1 MPRLGIAAGEAQET
15 IDAYFA
21 QYRGVREF
29 LDRTVEGARE
39 RGFITTLLGRRR
51 YLPDLRSRNRTL
63 RMAAERMATN
73 SVIQG
78 TAADLIKK
86 AMVDLDRALAA
97 ERLASR
103 MLLQV
108 HDELVF
114 EVPESEVEV
123 MRALVCERMEGVLPL
138 CVPLVVDVGVGKNWR
153 EAH

>member
-1 MPRLGIAAGEAQET
+1 MAGVN
-15 IDAYFA
+15 
-21 QYRGVREF
+21 GVRGF

-39 RGFITTLLGRRR
+39 RGFVTTLLGRRR

-86 AMVDLDRALAA
+86 AMVELDRALAA
-97 ERLASR
+97 EGLASR
-103 MLLQV
+103 MILQV

-123 MRALVCERMEGVLPL
+123 VRALVSERMEGVLPL
-138 CVPLVVDVGVGKNWR
+138 RVPLVVEVGLGKDWR